1 MKIRRHAFIQACV
14 LATVLISSVAV
25 VIKLIKSP
33 PGPMGGDI
41 FALLSPVFLGVAA
54 KNATRFGTAA
64 TILAFLG
71 LVLSVA
77 MLWGA
82 WLTGAPR

>member
-14 LATVLISSVAV
+14 TTTVIVVAVAV
-25 VIKLIKSP
+25 VIKLVKSP
-33 PGPMGGDI
+33 PGPIGGDV
-41 FALLSPVFLGVAA
+41 FALVSPVFLGVAA

-64 TILAFLG
+64 TILAFTG
-71 LVLSVA
+71 LVLALA